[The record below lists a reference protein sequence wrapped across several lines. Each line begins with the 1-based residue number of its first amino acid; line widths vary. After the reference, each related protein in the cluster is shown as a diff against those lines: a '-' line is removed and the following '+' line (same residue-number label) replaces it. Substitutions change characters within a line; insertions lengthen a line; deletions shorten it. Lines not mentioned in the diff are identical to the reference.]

1 MGRGGVCH
9 TRMTLQE
16 RRICT
21 WGAAGEED
29 APTGGAAGMAS
40 SESSASKVL
49 TSDGAGLQ
57 AGSLPA
63 AEGGGLEAGVE
74 EAPSGWPFFC
84 PLSEGVSCMSY
95 SQPLHAKGNIKK

>member
-16 RRICT
+16 RRMGT

-29 APTGGAAGMAS
+29 APTSGAAGMAS
-40 SESSASKVL
+40 SESSGGKALKA
-49 TSDGAGLQ
+49 DGAGLP
-57 AGSLPA
+57 ARSLPA
-63 AEGGGLEAGVE
+63 AEGGVLEADME
-74 EAPSGWPFFC
+74 EAPSAWPFFC

-95 SQPLHAKGNIKK
+95 SQALHATGNIKK

>member
-16 RRICT
+16 MRIGT

-29 APTGGAAGMAS
+29 APTSGAAGMAS
-40 SESSASKVL
+40 SESSAGKAL
-49 TSDGAGLQ
+49 TSDGAGLE
-57 AGSLPA
+57 A

-74 EAPSGWPFFC
+74 EAPSAWPFFC
-84 PLSEGVSCMSY
+84 PLSEGVSRMSY
-95 SQPLHAKGNIKK
+95 SQALHATGNIKK